1 MFLSQYRHSID
12 TKGRLTIPANFRD
25 LMTDGAYV
33 TQGFD
38 GNLRVLTAE
47 SFELLYDQVSKMSFT
62 NPTVR
67 RLSRLLF
74 STAAQ
79 VEPDKNGRILIPQFL
94 RAAAGLDGEAIV
106 VGAGKYF
113 EIWAPE
119 RWEAQATRLSA
130 EDLNVEEFSSLD
142 LSSG

>member
-12 TKGRLTIPANFRD
+12 TKGRLTIPANFRE
-25 LMTDGAYV
+25 LVSKGAYV

-74 STAAQ
+74 SSAAQ

-94 RAAAGLDGEAIV
+94 RDAAGLEGEAII

-113 EIWAPE
+113 EIWSPE
-119 RWEAQATRLSA
+119 RWEAQATHLSA
-130 EDLNVEEFSSLD
+130 EDLNVEEFASLE
-142 LSSG
+142 LPSG